1 MTDPRDRSVTFA
13 VGRPTPYVKRCPQ
26 CKLLHFDGGHDPE
39 TCDGKGVWPGAAFS
53 REVLETSA
61 KPTGIAWEQNSRDD
75 RMIWEVGAAPRPMTP
90 HEAAMYR
97 PDPPVLRCARCS
109 HKPRAPGELDC
120 VDCMRAAVLE

>member
-1 MTDPRDRSVTFA
+1 MTDPRDRSVTLA

-26 CKLLHFDGGHDPE
+26 CKLLHFDGGHDTE

-53 REVLETSA
+53 RAVLETSA
-61 KPTGIAWEQNSRDD
+61 EPDRTNWIRIMSVVRDD
-75 RMIWEVGAAPRPMTP
+75 T
-90 HEAAMYR
+90 
-97 PDPPVLRCARCS
+97 PVLRCARCS